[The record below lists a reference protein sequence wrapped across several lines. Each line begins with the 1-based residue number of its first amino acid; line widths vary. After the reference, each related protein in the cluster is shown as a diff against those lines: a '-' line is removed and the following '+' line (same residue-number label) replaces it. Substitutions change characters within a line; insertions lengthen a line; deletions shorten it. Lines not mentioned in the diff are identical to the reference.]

1 MLVTETVALKVDL
14 DGVQEDVSG
23 CLDHLLGLARGQ
35 SGGRYEG
42 LASTQVDESSR
53 PSSSSPPKMLLSMGS
68 GLLDDNTK
76 KY

>member
-53 PSSSSPPKMLLSMGS
+53 PSSSSSEDLSGVS
-68 GLLDDNTK
+68 GPDTWE
-76 KY
+76 